1 MKLSKPAEPRIRPL
15 ALAEFE
21 DRNYVKARL
30 YSGLIMVAVRTKPEL
45 FIIES
50 LTLDDEKA
58 ERQEGDIISRML
70 QLAGKTG
77 TRYYYIR
84 TARELE
90 EMIDLFDDSHYRYL
104 HISCHADKSGMA
116 TTFDEVPY
124 ADLGEMLRPCLS
136 NRRVFVSACQM
147 ASEGLAKELLPG
159 SGCYS
164 LIGPKKS
171 IAFDN
176 AAAFWVSFY
185 HLMFKTNELKMTR
198 GSLQRW
204 ITELS
209 ALYDEP
215 INYFVA
221 SKRYKQGFRRV
232 RNTTRT
238 KNTE

>member
-104 HISCHADKSGMA
+104 HISCHANESGMA
-116 TTFDEVPY
+116 TIFDEVSY
-124 ADLGEMLRPCLS
+124 ADLGKMLKPCLT

-147 ASEGLAKELLPG
+147 ASGDLAKELWPG

-171 IAFDN
+171 IAFAD

-185 HLMFKTNELKMTR
+185 HLMFKTNEVRMTGKDLHKR
-198 GSLQRW
+198 

-209 ALYDEP
+209 ALYKEP
-215 INYFVA
+215 INYLL
-221 SKRYKQGFRRV
+221 K
-232 RNTTRT
+232 
-238 KNTE
+238 